1 MNTAY
6 MRNKRRQ
13 TLRWKKH
20 LLLADMGIAMAL
32 EHSSVSQTLQ
42 MSACSSLCLS
52 LFLWD
57 ALSPWSGAGGGT
69 QPCAFGTWHLQD
81 MASALMPRSPCTSLA
96 TAGKHSPSNASARG
110 HLRSPP
116 AKSGEAP
123 TGGTYPDVPSPED
136 SVVAPSSGDLLFIFP
151 LSFANFLLPKCCQ
164 KEVNHPKHWEHSHD
178 ICS

>member
-13 TLRWKKH
+13 TPRQKKH
-20 LLLADMGIAMAL
+20 LLLADTGIAMAL
-32 EHSSVSQTLQ
+32 EQPSVSQALQ
-42 MSACSSLCLS
+42 GSAGSSLCLS

-57 ALSPWSGAGGGT
+57 ALCPWPGAGGGARL
-69 QPCAFGTWHLQD
+69 CAFGTQNLQD
-81 MASALMPRSPCTSLA
+81 TAPALLPVVLCTNL
-96 TAGKHSPSNASARG
+96 TMVHEHSPENASRRG
-110 HLRSPP
+110 QLRSSP

-123 TGGTYPDVPSPED
+123 TGEMCPDVPSPED

-151 LSFANFLLPKCCQ
+151 PSLTNFLLPKCCQ